1 MDKKKNASNTAQ
13 DVKGKVKE
21 TIGRT
26 TGNKKLERQGQTDQV
41 KAAVKVVGEDVK
53 DVASTVK
60 HALTKKK

>member
-1 MDKKKNASNTAQ
+1 MEKKASNTAQ
-13 DVKGKVKE
+13 DVKGKIKE
-21 TIGRT
+21 AVGRT